1 MIESGLSDIEFL
13 SNEDG
18 DDGWHEELSE
28 GEDIFDVGNDE
39 EVVEDFPQDE
49 NTPRIHGELDIDP
62 SSSTSAG
69 NKKIKK
75 KGMSEKELGI
85 ENFMKNNE
93 LTMKADISWRTG
105 LTYFAPEIKW
115 HADFIPEIVDLKSP
129 LYFFSQYFT
138 QELFEIMAE
147 NTNLY
152 AVQQATRFLHTTV
165 EEMKTFVGI
174 HILMGNL
181 HYPRIKCYWN
191 SKLQIPNIANS
202 MPVNYSTNY
211 VKMFT

>member
-1 MIESGLSDIEFL
+1 MRMVMMVGMRGVRVKDIE
-13 SNEDG
+13 
-18 DDGWHEELSE
+18 
-28 GEDIFDVGNDE
+28 NDE
-39 EVVEDFPQDE
+39 EVVEDFPEDE
-49 NTPRIHGELDIDP
+49 STPGSQEEPDIEP
-62 SSSTSAG
+62 STSAIQPSTPSTSAG

-75 KGMSEKELGI
+75 KGMSEKELRI

-115 HADFIPEIVDLKSP
+115 HEDSIPEIVDLKSP

-138 QELFEIMAE
+138 QELFEMMAE

-152 AVQQATRFLHTTV
+152 AVQQATRFCHTTV

-174 HILMGNL
+174 HILMGTGIEL
-181 HYPRIKCYWN
+181 KPDQ
-191 SKLQIPNIANS
+191 SQ
-202 MPVNYSTNY
+202 M
-211 VKMFT
+211 